1 MVNNDSKRYRV
12 ELHTWGKNWNGKDYF
27 KADITKFDD
36 IKEVKDFVKLIDE
49 IYSGITRPDVNESYK
64 YRKKAPKHC
73 KSNEENYIYD
83 ENHFWWGYVLMDFE
97 EEKCVR
103 YGGLSIKG
111 YLNPTKSLA
120 LKNKYFLKDGEIP
133 KDYVWDGNEEYEGW
147 LQYRW
152 GNGENAIE
160 KVRKRKAKEKELAD
174 IEYQKKKLEKA
185 EEEEYLRQVE
195 EQANQ

>member
-1 MVNNDSKRYRV
+1 
-12 ELHTWGKNWNGKDYF
+12 
-27 KADITKFDD
+27 
-36 IKEVKDFVKLIDE
+36 
-49 IYSGITRPDVNESYK
+49 
-64 YRKKAPKHC
+64 
-73 KSNEENYIYD
+73 
-83 ENHFWWGYVLMDFE
+83 MDFE

-111 YLNPTKSLA
+111 YLNPTKSLS

-195 EQANQ
+195 EQAID

>member
-1 MVNNDSKRYRV
+1 MDTFPVYY
-12 ELHTWGKNWNGKDYF
+12 T
-27 KADITKFDD
+27 
-36 IKEVKDFVKLIDE
+36 
-49 IYSGITRPDVNESYK
+49 
-64 YRKKAPKHC
+64 
-73 KSNEENYIYD
+73 EETYVYD

-195 EQANQ
+195 EQAID